1 MTNTATT
8 APSPIN
14 TDDYVAIQRLIHR
27 YADAVVHRNGTQW
40 ASCWAEDAEWDLG
53 GGRLV
58 HGKPAITE
66 LWYNAMKG
74 FASVV
79 QLVHNGEVFSD
90 PSDPDK
96 ATGRWYIDERYR
108 RSDGTT
114 GACCWRTTTTRSL
127 ASTVRGCSHDASSR
141 CTTAARWTSPA
152 TSTTTARSSSPA
164 AWQQTSRPFAVL
176 ANGSRSNPP
185 VN

>member
-66 LWYNAMKG
+66 LWYKSMKG

-90 PSDPDK
+90 PSDPDR

-114 GACCWRTTTTRSL
+114 GALL
-127 ASTVRGCSHDASSR
+127 AHYDDAFVRVDGSWLFARRFLEVHYGGPVDISGDFNNNREKLVAR
-141 CTTAARWTSPA
+141 GVAAD
-152 TSTTTARSSSPA
+152 
-164 AWQQTSRPFAVL
+164 V
-176 ANGSRSNPP
+176 
-185 VN
+185 